1 MTQSV
6 QVEVNRNPEEER
18 DVVLREI
25 DGAIE
30 ALTELRGLIPPPSPE
45 TLEALIAAQSESG
58 SVLHHIGKLAQ
69 ALDVPVPEAAV

>member
-1 MTQSV
+1 MR
-6 QVEVNRNPEEER
+6 NRDPEEER

-30 ALTELRGLIPPPSPE
+30 ALTELRELIPPPSPE
-45 TLEALIAAQSESG
+45 TLAALIAAQSESG

-69 ALDVPVPEAAV
+69 ALDAPVPGAAI